1 MKHITFCTLCLL
13 IIAGFAGLA
22 AQPQASALRTVAWS
36 SPPPTAPDTPVLEP
50 HLALC
55 APPETGEQDDS
66 AYAAYKLAYKLVV
79 QEKWGEAQKKL
90 QEVMKKYPKSKYVDD
105 AMYWYAYSLKS
116 SDKRKAIDA
125 YKEFLEQYRSSN
137 YFEDA
142 IADLARL
149 ENRDAERLAET
160 YARAHETYN
169 RTRELYAVPR
179 EAAVPYVVM
188 EPFEPG
194 RSRELARTMRDDPE
208 LRMRIEALQALMRS
222 KDEKTFA
229 LLKQT
234 ALDTSQA
241 IELRQAAI
249 SGLRQYPEKNVFD
262 LYTQLLR
269 IESDK
274 RIQVVAIYQLEVVQK
289 DSADRKRAFTLL
301 KQLATD
307 RERETETR
315 RAALDALR
323 HLDDPNVL
331 ATLTEIARNDP
342 DRKIQ
347 EFAVY
352 TIAKAKKGSEDKR
365 FSILKDILLDRE
377 RNREVRY
384 AALRSIQEI
393 KGAEAQD
400 LFLKLAKDD
409 PDSHVQEMAL
419 WFYVEAMKDEPEK
432 RFQTLRDLMFDRS
445 RSAEFR
451 VALLN
456 NITSLET
463 NEAFDLLVQVAKSDV
478 DERIRTSAIFRLG
491 HLGKKREKALET
503 LVEIFEATPKGEKET
518 LRNTLYA
525 IASIGNDKA
534 IDFLSKVAKKHEDY
548 EMRRVAVSLL
558 GNIGGEKA
566 RTALYD
572 ILKGKQ

>member
-1 MKHITFCTLCLL
+1 MCI
-13 IIAGFAGLA
+13 
-22 AQPQASALRTVAWS
+22 R
-36 SPPPTAPDTPVLEP
+36 DR
-50 HLALC
+50 
-55 APPETGEQDDS
+55 
-66 AYAAYKLAYKLVV
+66 
-79 QEKWGEAQKKL
+79 KWGEAQKKL

-269 IESDK
+269 IESNK
-274 RIQVVAIYQLEVVQK
+274 RVQQEAIYQLAVVQK

-478 DERIRTSAIFRLG
+478 DERIRTSAIF
-491 HLGKKREKALET
+491 
-503 LVEIFEATPKGEKET
+503 
-518 LRNTLYA
+518 
-525 IASIGNDKA
+525 
-534 IDFLSKVAKKHEDY
+534 
-548 EMRRVAVSLL
+548 
-558 GNIGGEKA
+558 
-566 RTALYD
+566 
-572 ILKGKQ
+572 

>member
-347 EFAVY
+347 EFAFY

-478 DERIRTSAIFRLG
+478 DERIRTSAVYRLG
-491 HLGKKREKALET
+491 HLGKKRERAFET
-503 LVEIFEATPKGEKET
+503 LAEIFEATPKGEKET